1 VEINILARKAC
12 TARFTLVLLSSIM
25 VIFPS
30 REGRLSLQNFENAY
44 ALVNPH
50 SHFLEIYRNKVLIAA
65 VDRNSCLAWEYVATP
80 QQPTSRAGQIL
91 LQTHEV

>member
-1 VEINILARKAC
+1 MALQ
-12 TARFTLVLLSSIM
+12 IM
-25 VIFPS
+25 L
-30 REGRLSLQNFENAY
+30 RLPNGSTSFRTYENAY
-44 ALVNPH
+44 ALDNPH